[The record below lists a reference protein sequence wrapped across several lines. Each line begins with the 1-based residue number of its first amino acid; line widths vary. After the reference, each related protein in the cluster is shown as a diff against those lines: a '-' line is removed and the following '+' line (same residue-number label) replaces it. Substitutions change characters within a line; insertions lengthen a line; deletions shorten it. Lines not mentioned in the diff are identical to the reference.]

1 MSYRQEPGQPPTQP
15 PIEVEPEPRS
25 EVVVVPRQQRS
36 SVWATPAGVFVG
48 VLILLMLTF
57 GSSVA
62 LMTRVG
68 VVASPEDED
77 EVTSTVAPTRTATAA
92 PATIRATAGPGLAQ
106 RLDSGGYR
114 VTFTW
119 ALEGA
124 REGDI
129 ALLRFSVG
137 SRVVSEQRGALDAN
151 VFSAASGRFTV
162 TTAQECTAD
171 GWSAEIVSI
180 RNLTPVGEATSR
192 AAGVTCR

>member
-1 MSYRQEPGQPPTQP
+1 MSYTQEPGDPPRQPPS
-15 PIEVEPEPRS
+15 EPAAVWS
-25 EVVVVPRQQRS
+25 DVVVTRKPRP
-36 SVWATPAGVFVG
+36 SVWATPTGIFVG
-48 VLILLMLTF
+48 VLVLAMITF

-62 LMTRVG
+62 LLTRVG
-68 VVASPEDED
+68 VVASPDD
-77 EVTSTVAPTRTATAA
+77 DDVVVTLAPIRTATAA
-92 PATIRATAGPGLAQ
+92 PATVRVTAGPALAE
-106 RLDSGGYR
+106 RLDTGGYR

-119 ALEGA
+119 TLEGA
-124 REGDI
+124 RDGDS
-129 ALLRFSVG
+129 ALVRFGIG

-151 VFSAASGRFTV
+151 VFVASTGRFTV

>member
-15 PIEVEPEPRS
+15 PFEVEPEPRS
-25 EVVVVPRQQRS
+25 DVVVVPRQQRS
-36 SVWATPAGVFVG
+36 SAWATPAGIFVG
-48 VLILLMLTF
+48 VLVLAILTF

-68 VVASPEDED
+68 VIASPED

-92 PATIRATAGPGLAQ
+92 PATIRATAGPGLAE

-119 ALEGA
+119 TLEGA
-124 REGDI
+124 REGDL
-129 ALLRFSVG
+129 ALLRFSIG

-151 VFSAASGRFTV
+151 VFSAATGRFTV

-171 GWSAEIVSI
+171 GWTAEIVSI

>member
-1 MSYRQEPGQPPTQP
+1 MGP
-15 PIEVEPEPRS
+15 VEPEPRS

-36 SVWATPAGVFVG
+36 SVWATPAGIFVG
-48 VLILLMLTF
+48 VLFLAMLTF

-62 LMTRVG
+62 LLTRVG
-68 VVASPEDED
+68 VIASPED
-77 EVTSTVAPTRTATAA
+77 EVTSTVAPTRTATTA
-92 PATIRATAGPGLAQ
+92 PATIRATAGPGLAE
-106 RLDSGGYR
+106 RLASGGYR

-119 ALEGA
+119 TLEGA

-129 ALLRFSVG
+129 ALLRFSIG

-151 VFSAASGRFTV
+151 VFAAATGRFTV

-171 GWSAEIVSI
+171 GWTAEIVSI

>member
-15 PIEVEPEPRS
+15 PSEEEPELRS
-25 EVVVVPRQQRS
+25 EVVVVPRQQRPA
-36 SVWATPAGVFVG
+36 VWATPSGIFAG
-48 VLILLMLTF
+48 VLILALLTF

-62 LMTRVG
+62 LLTRVG
-68 VVASPEDED
+68 VVVSPDDDEAI
-77 EVTSTVAPTRTATAA
+77 VTVAPSRTATAA
-92 PATIRATAGPGLAQ
+92 PATVRVTAGPALAE
-106 RLDSGGYR
+106 RMDTGGYR

-119 ALEGA
+119 TLEGA
-124 REGDI
+124 REGDS
-129 ALLRFSVG
+129 ALLRFGIG
-137 SRVVSEQRGALDAN
+137 SRVVSEQRGALDPN
-151 VFSAASGRFTV
+151 VFVASTGRFTV

>member
-15 PIEVEPEPRS
+15 AIEVEPEPS
-25 EVVVVPRQQRS
+25 SDVVVVPRQQRS
-36 SVWATPAGVFVG
+36 SVWATPAGLFVG
-48 VLILLMLTF
+48 VLVLAMLTF

-62 LMTRVG
+62 LLTRVG
-68 VVASPEDED
+68 VIASPED

-92 PATIRATAGPGLAQ
+92 PATIRATAGPGLAE

-124 REGDI
+124 REGDT
-129 ALLRFSVG
+129 ALLRFSIG

-151 VFSAASGRFTV
+151 VFSAATGRFTV

-171 GWSAEIVSI
+171 GWTAEIVSI